1 MPMSSSDF
9 IKRLKNGEN
18 ILIAEGYLFEFGRR
32 GYLKYG
38 ANTPEVVVEHP
49 ELVEV
54 MHEEFVHAG
63 SDVVEAF
70 TYYGHREKLKIIG
83 REDDLEK
90 LNKTALQIA
99 RKVAR
104 KHNRFLAFGLCNST
118 VFVPGDEKAN
128 AKVRDM
134 FKEQIEWAV
143 QEGVDYIIGETFNAL
158 GEAMLALECIKE
170 YGKGVPAVITIAAYF
185 PDITTDDVPLPEA
198 CRILEENGAAVVGL
212 NCARGPETML
222 PLLREIRKTCKGPI
236 AALPVPFRCT
246 DEFRTFQSL
255 KDPKTGKHLYLND
268 LESVRCNSADIRHF
282 ANEAKQIGVQYIGLC
297 CGNFASYFR
306 ELAEVYGRTPPASH
320 YSPDM
325 SMNSVFGDEETG
337 ETFFYAHK
345 CRVGMTRVI
354 FQ

>member
-1 MPMSSSDF
+1 MLSG
-9 IKRLKNGEN
+9 ITRLKNGEN

-83 REDDLEK
+83 REHDLEE
-90 LNKTALQIA
+90 LNKTALRIA
-99 RKVAR
+99 KKVAR
-104 KHNRFLAFGLCNST
+104 KHSKLFAFGLCNST

-143 QEGVDYIIGETFNAL
+143 EEGVDYIIGETFNAL

-185 PDITTDDVPLPEA
+185 PNITTDDVPIPEA
-198 CRILEENGAAVVGL
+198 CRLLEENGAAVVGL
-212 NCARGPETML
+212 NCARGPATML

-246 DEFRTFQSL
+246 DEYRTFQSL
-255 KDPKTGKHLYLND
+255 KDPKSGKHLYMND
-268 LESVRCNSADIRHF
+268 LESVRCSSADIRLF
-282 ANEAKQIGVQYIGLC
+282 AHEAKQLGVQYIGLC

-306 ELAEVYGRTPPASH
+306 ELAEVYGRTPLASN

-337 ETFFYAHK
+337 VTNALATKMKEFTLGIK
-345 CRVGMTRVI
+345 
-354 FQ
+354 Q